1 MWCDPP
7 MRDVVERL
15 LDHAVSTL
23 LPAEAGAGG
32 PVVAVSSAGDPVGA
46 RVAWVDIP
54 GRRVLAR
61 VACPP
66 GRPSRFRPVVASV
79 VALDAPG
86 LPGDRVMVAHVAPSV
101 HGVRPALLDEADP
114 PAAPVDHAGLSVARV
129 GAGAVVIAVDALDHT
144 GEPVGRLVRAGISEL
159 RFDGTSV
166 GGHLRATHG
175 MAAGIGAGRWAADAA
190 DAEFEAGYRLAYPR
204 WMPPGLAPGRPHVE
218 PDQAYPAAPPALVLS
233 WDAAD
238 GARVLL
244 RQAPAPL
251 ASPDPGGR
259 HARPVVVGG
268 WPGVLRGYRRLV
280 TLVWET
286 DTRAF
291 GVQVRG
297 MVAPEA
303 VAVRVAEGIQV
314 PGEG

>member
-1 MWCDPP
+1 
-7 MRDVVERL
+7 
-15 LDHAVSTL
+15 
-23 LPAEAGAGG
+23 
-32 PVVAVSSAGDPVGA
+32 
-46 RVAWVDIP
+46 
-54 GRRVLAR
+54 
-61 VACPP
+61 
-66 GRPSRFRPVVASV
+66 
-79 VALDAPG
+79 
-86 LPGDRVMVAHVAPSV
+86 
-101 HGVRPALLDEADP
+101 
-114 PAAPVDHAGLSVARV
+114 VDHAGLSVARV